1 MILASLL
8 VVSALS
14 GFQSDA
20 YAQARRGDSRS
31 SSGPSRSTSVQKPS
45 SNTPASKSPA
55 VSGGT
60 QTRPSGSASR
70 PSGTAVRPSG
80 QTSKPSGSVS
90 RPSGATTRPSGQQN
104 KPSGSVSRPSGQ
116 QSRPN
121 GGSVSKP
128 ADKPSGKP
136 STGVGGRPNPGY
148 KPGNQN
154 KPIGVTRPGSRP
166 TDRPQ
171 NGPSHRP
178 AKPSGPMAGTPHRPS
193 RPAGVKVPNRPPIY
207 VYPKPVYRPNY
218 GPRPPRPRPG
228 VIIRPYYGTV
238 IAHNIAASMAWT
250 AVRLAYYSSVARTY
264 SLISDNNAYIAEQNA
279 VIAQNNAIIAAQNQ
293 AIAQSDALAQSA
305 YEKAQRLGL
314 VQSFAAADM
323 EYYYQ
328 NGVFYVLDVDGEYRV
343 IIPPAGALVDSLPS
357 DRTTVTLGGEVLYKV
372 DDTIYQSRNID
383 GELYFEVLGQ
393 LYE

>member
-70 PSGTAVRPSG
+70 PSGTAARPSG
-80 QTSKPSGSVS
+80 QQSKPSGSVS
-90 RPSGATTRPSGQQN
+90 RPSGQQNRPSGSVSRPSGQQS

-116 QSRPN
+116 QSKPSGSVSRPSGQQNRPN

-136 STGVGGRPNPGY
+136 STGVGSRPNPGY

-166 TDRPQ
+166 GGV
-171 NGPSHRP
+171 NV
-178 AKPSGPMAGTPHRPS
+178 PH
-193 RPAGVKVPNRPPIY
+193 RPPIY
-207 VYPKPVYRPNY
+207 LYPKPVYRPNY
-218 GPRPPRPRPG
+218 APRPPRPRPG

-383 GELYFEVLGQ
+383 GELYFEVIGQ